1 MGFLLDELTLSISSH
16 FHMFPGE
23 HTTPGEDH
31 CLGVPSAP
39 VSETLRL
46 SLGRCS
52 FCFLKDALF
61 CFLLPFEDQ
70 AAGKPEH
77 SAILLLKFFF
87 FFPYWVFIAV

>member
-1 MGFLLDELTLSISSH
+1 MTTPSISSY
-16 FHMFPGE
+16 FHMSPGE

-39 VSETLRL
+39 VSDTLCL

-77 SAILLLKFFF
+77 SAILLLYNFFSLL
-87 FFPYWVFIAV
+87 YWIFIAV